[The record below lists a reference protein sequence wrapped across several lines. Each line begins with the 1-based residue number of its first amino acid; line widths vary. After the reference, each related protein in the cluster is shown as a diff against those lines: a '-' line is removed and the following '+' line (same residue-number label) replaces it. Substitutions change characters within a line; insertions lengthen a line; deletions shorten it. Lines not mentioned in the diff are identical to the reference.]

1 MGKMIIYSFMGE
13 LRWKRVYDTA
23 EEDDGFR
30 ILIDRLWPRGISKAD
45 AQLGAWARDVAP
57 SAALRSAF
65 HRNETDYKT
74 FAEAYEKELY
84 DNDEMTEFIEEIK
97 NKLKTGNVT
106 LLYASREPERSQIPV
121 LRSFIEKRLKE

>member
-1 MGKMIIYSFMGE
+1 MGE
-13 LRWKRVYDTA
+13 LRWKRVYDMA

-30 ILIDRLWPRGISKAD
+30 ILIDRLWPRGVGKAA
-45 AQLGAWARDVAP
+45 AQLGAWARYVAP
-57 SAALRSAF
+57 SAALRSAY

-74 FAEAYEKELY
+74 FAESYEKELY
-84 DNDEMTEFIEEIK
+84 DNDEMTEFIKEIK
-97 NKLKTGNVT
+97 NKLETGNVT

>member
-1 MGKMIIYSFMGE
+1 MGE
-13 LRWKRVYDTA
+13 LRWKRIYDTA

-45 AQLGAWARDVAP
+45 AQLGDWARDVAP
-57 SAALRSAF
+57 SAALRSAY

-74 FAEAYEKELY
+74 FAESYEKELY
-84 DNDEMTEFIEEIK
+84 DNDEMTKFIEEIK

-106 LLYASREPERSQIPV
+106 LLYASREPEHSQIPV

>member
-13 LRWKRVYDTA
+13 LRWKRIYDTA

-74 FAEAYEKELY
+74 FAESYEKELQ
-84 DNDEMTEFIEEIK
+84 DNDEMTKFIEEIK

-106 LLYASREPERSQIPV
+106 LLYASREPEHSQIPV

>member
-1 MGKMIIYSFMGE
+1 MGK
-13 LRWKRVYDTA
+13 LRWKRIYDTA

-45 AQLGAWARDVAP
+45 AQLGDWARDVAP

-65 HRNETDYKT
+65 HKNEMDYKT
-74 FAEAYEKELY
+74 FAEAYKKELH

>member
-1 MGKMIIYSFMGE
+1 MGE
-13 LRWKRVYDTA
+13 LRWKRIYDTA

-30 ILIDRLWPRGISKAD
+30 ILVDRLWPRGISKAD

-65 HRNETDYKT
+65 HKNETDYKT
-74 FAEAYEKELY
+74 FAESYEKELH

>member
-1 MGKMIIYSFMGE
+1 MGE
-13 LRWKRVYDTA
+13 LRWKRIYDTA

-65 HRNETDYKT
+65 HSNEMDYKT
-74 FAEAYEKELY
+74 FAESYEKELQ
-84 DNDEMTEFIEEIK
+84 DNDEMTKFIEEIK

-106 LLYASREPERSQIPV
+106 LLYASREPEHSQIPV

>member
-13 LRWKRVYDTA
+13 LRWKRIYDTA

-45 AQLGAWARDVAP
+45 AQLGDWARDVAP
-57 SAALRSAF
+57 SAALRSAY

-74 FAEAYEKELY
+74 FAESYEKELY
-84 DNDEMTEFIEEIK
+84 DNDEMTEFIKEIK
-97 NKLKTGNVT
+97 NKLETGNVT

>member
-1 MGKMIIYSFMGE
+1 MGE
-13 LRWKRVYDTA
+13 LRWKRIYDTA

-57 SAALRSAF
+57 SAALRSAY
-65 HRNETDYKT
+65 HKNEMDYKT
-74 FAEAYEKELY
+74 FAEAYKKELH

-106 LLYASREPERSQIPV
+106 LLYASREPEHSQIPV

>member
-1 MGKMIIYSFMGE
+1 MGE
-13 LRWKRVYDTA
+13 LRWKRIYDTA

-57 SAALRSAF
+57 SAALRSAY
-65 HRNETDYKT
+65 HKNETDYKT
-74 FAEAYEKELY
+74 FAESYEKELQ
-84 DNDEMTEFIEEIK
+84 DNDEMTKFIEEIK

-106 LLYASREPERSQIPV
+106 LLYASREPEHSQIPV

>member
-1 MGKMIIYSFMGE
+1 MGE
-13 LRWKRVYDTA
+13 LRWKRIYDTA

-30 ILIDRLWPRGISKAD
+30 ILIDRLWPRGVGKAA

-65 HRNETDYKT
+65 HKNETDYKT
-74 FAEAYEKELY
+74 FAELYGKELH
-84 DNDEMTEFIEEIK
+84 DNDEMTEFIKEIK
-97 NKLKTGNVT
+97 NKLEAGNVT
-106 LLYASREPERSQIPV
+106 LLYASREPERSNIPI

>member
-1 MGKMIIYSFMGE
+1 MGE
-13 LRWKRVYDTA
+13 LRWKRIYDTA

-45 AQLGAWARDVAP
+45 AQLGAWARYVAP
-57 SAALRSAF
+57 SAALRSAY

-84 DNDEMTEFIEEIK
+84 DNDKMTGFMKEIK
-97 NKLKTGNVT
+97 NKLETGNVT
-106 LLYASREPERSQIPV
+106 LLYASREPERSQIPI

>member
-1 MGKMIIYSFMGE
+1 MGK

-45 AQLGAWARDVAP
+45 AKLGDWARDVAP

-65 HRNETDYKT
+65 HKNEMDYKT
-74 FAEAYEKELY
+74 FAEVYEKELH

-106 LLYASREPERSQIPV
+106 LLYASREPEHSQIPV

>member
-1 MGKMIIYSFMGE
+1 MGE
-13 LRWKRVYDTA
+13 LRWKRIYDTA

-45 AQLGAWARDVAP
+45 AQLGDWARDVAP
-57 SAALRSAF
+57 SAALRSAY

-74 FAEAYEKELY
+74 FAESYEKELY
-84 DNDEMTEFIEEIK
+84 DNDEMTEFIKEIK
-97 NKLKTGNVT
+97 NKLETGNVT
-106 LLYASREPERSQIPV
+106 LWYASREPERSQIPV

>member
-1 MGKMIIYSFMGE
+1 MGE
-13 LRWKRVYDTA
+13 LRWKRIYDTA

-45 AQLGAWARDVAP
+45 AQLGDWARNVAP
-57 SAALRSAF
+57 SAALRSAY
-65 HRNETDYKT
+65 HKNEKDYNT
-74 FAEAYEKELY
+74 FAESYEKELY
-84 DNDEMTEFIEEIK
+84 DNDEMTEFIKEIK
-97 NKLKTGNVT
+97 NKLETGNVT

>member
-1 MGKMIIYSFMGE
+1 MGE
-13 LRWKRVYDTA
+13 LRWKRIYDTA

-30 ILIDRLWPRGISKAD
+30 VLIDRLWPRGISKAD

-57 SAALRSAF
+57 SAALRSAY

-74 FAEAYEKELY
+74 FAESYEKELY
-84 DNDEMTEFIEEIK
+84 DNDEMTKFIEEIK

-106 LLYASREPERSQIPV
+106 LLYASREPEHSQIPV

>member
-1 MGKMIIYSFMGE
+1 MGE
-13 LRWKRVYDTA
+13 LRWKRIYDTA

-30 ILIDRLWPRGISKAD
+30 VLIDRLWPRGISKAD

-57 SAALRSAF
+57 SAALRSAY

-74 FAEAYEKELY
+74 FAESYEKELY
-84 DNDEMTEFIEEIK
+84 DNDEMTEFIKEIK
-97 NKLKTGNVT
+97 NKLETGNVT

>member
-1 MGKMIIYSFMGE
+1 MGE
-13 LRWKRVYDTA
+13 LRWKRIYDTA

-45 AQLGAWARDVAP
+45 AQLGDWARDVAP
-57 SAALRSAF
+57 SAALRSAY
-65 HRNETDYKT
+65 HKNETDYKT

-84 DNDEMTEFIEEIK
+84 DNDEMTGFIKEIK
-97 NKLKTGNVT
+97 NKLETGNVT
-106 LLYASREPERSQIPV
+106 LLYASREPEHSQIPV

>member
-1 MGKMIIYSFMGE
+1 MGE

-74 FAEAYEKELY
+74 FAESYEKELQ
-84 DNDEMTEFIEEIK
+84 DNDEMTKFIEEIK

-106 LLYASREPERSQIPV
+106 LLYASREPEHSQIPV
-121 LRSFIEKRLKE
+121 FRSFVEKRLKE

>member
-1 MGKMIIYSFMGE
+1 MGE
-13 LRWKRVYDTA
+13 LRWKRIYDTA
-23 EEDDGFR
+23 EEYDGFR

-45 AQLGAWARDVAP
+45 AQLGDWARDVAP
-57 SAALRSAF
+57 SAALRSAY
-65 HRNETDYKT
+65 HKNETDYKT

>member
-1 MGKMIIYSFMGE
+1 MGE

>member
-1 MGKMIIYSFMGE
+1 MGE
-13 LRWKRVYDTA
+13 LSWKRVYDMA

-30 ILIDRLWPRGISKAD
+30 ILIDRLWPRGVGKAA
-45 AQLGAWARDVAP
+45 AQLGAWARYVAP
-57 SAALRSAF
+57 SAALRSAY

-74 FAEAYEKELY
+74 FAESYEKELY
-84 DNDEMTEFIEEIK
+84 DNDEMTEFIKEIK
-97 NKLKTGNVT
+97 NKLETGNVT

>member
-1 MGKMIIYSFMGE
+1 MGE
-13 LRWKRVYDTA
+13 LRWKRIYDKA
-23 EEDDGFR
+23 EEEDGFR
-30 ILIDRLWPRGISKAD
+30 ILVDRLWPRGISKAD

-74 FAEAYEKELY
+74 FAESYEKELQ
-84 DNDEMTEFIEEIK
+84 DNDEMTKFIEEIK

-106 LLYASREPERSQIPV
+106 LLYASREPEHSQIPV
-121 LRSFIEKRLKE
+121 FRSFIEKRLKE

>member
-1 MGKMIIYSFMGE
+1 MGE
-13 LRWKRVYDTA
+13 LRWKRVYDKA

-74 FAEAYEKELY
+74 FTESYEKELQ
-84 DNDEMTEFIEEIK
+84 DNDEMTKFIEEIK

-106 LLYASREPERSQIPV
+106 VLYASREPEHSQVPV
-121 LRSFIEKRLKE
+121 FRSFVEKRLKE

>member
-1 MGKMIIYSFMGE
+1 MGE
-13 LRWKRVYDTA
+13 LRWKRIYDTA

-30 ILIDRLWPRGISKAD
+30 ILIERLWPRGISKAD

-65 HRNETDYKT
+65 HRNEMDYKT
-74 FAEAYEKELY
+74 FAESYEKELQ
-84 DNDEMTEFIEEIK
+84 DNDEMTKFIEEIK

-106 LLYASREPERSQIPV
+106 LLYASREPEHSQIPV

>member
-1 MGKMIIYSFMGE
+1 MGE

-45 AQLGAWARDVAP
+45 AQLGDWARDVAP
-57 SAALRSAF
+57 SAALRSAY

-74 FAEAYEKELY
+74 FAESYEKELY
-84 DNDEMTEFIEEIK
+84 DNDEMTEFIKEIK
-97 NKLKTGNVT
+97 NKLETGNVT

>member
-1 MGKMIIYSFMGE
+1 MGE
-13 LRWKRVYDTA
+13 LRWKRIYDTA

-30 ILIDRLWPRGISKAD
+30 ILIDRLWPRGVGKAA
-45 AQLGAWARDVAP
+45 AQLGDWARDVAP
-57 SAALRSAF
+57 SAALRSAY

-74 FAEAYEKELY
+74 FAESYEKELY
-84 DNDEMTEFIEEIK
+84 DNDEITKFIEEIK